1 LIRVL
6 VVDDSSF
13 MRKSLAYILESDD
26 SIKVIDTAED
36 GIEAIKK
43 VRELH
48 PDVVL
53 LDIEMPRMD
62 GFTALGHIMSECPTP
77 VLVISALNKKDPSIA
92 IKSLE
97 HGAVDF
103 IAKPSGVISYD
114 IDQIRG
120 EIIAK
125 VKIAA
130 NVDVLKLELKLPGE
144 TFQKQ
149 WHQKRTHKGIVV
161 IGASTG
167 GPRAVLTVLSGL
179 PRSIPTAILVV
190 QHITREFI
198 PYLADRFRWGCNLE
212 VTVANDGE
220 VLDPGRVLVAPG
232 LQTMIVKEGDQK
244 RINLVWGTHPEF
256 SSCSITYA
264 MKSAAD
270 AYGDGALG
278 VLLTGMGSDGA
289 MGMKAIKDAGGGTI
303 AEDQSTCVVF
313 GMPRVAIETG
323 CVDRVVPLP
332 NIAQAIMEMI

>member
-1 LIRVL
+1 MIRVL
-6 VVDDSSF
+6 VADDSSF
-13 MRKSLAYILESDD
+13 MRKALTYILESDD
-26 SIKVIDTAED
+26 SIKVAGIAED

-53 LDIEMPRMD
+53 LDIEMPGMD
-62 GFTALGHIMSECPTP
+62 GFTALRHIMSECPTP
-77 VLVISALNKKDPSIA
+77 VLIISGLDKKDPAIA
-92 IKSLE
+92 IKALE
-97 HGAVDF
+97 HGAIDF

-120 EIIAK
+120 EIIDK
-125 VKIAA
+125 VKTAA
-130 NVDVLKLELKLPGE
+130 GIDARKLELKLPGE

-149 WHQKRTHKGIVV
+149 WSQRTREGIVV

-198 PYLADRFRWGCNLE
+198 PYLADRFRWGCSLE
-212 VTVANDGE
+212 VAVAEEGE
-220 VLDPGRVLVAPG
+220 IVDPGRVLVAPG
-232 LQTMIVKEGDQK
+232 LHTKIVQDGDQK
-244 RINLVWGTHPEF
+244 RISLVRESSHEFGCYSINCAMESASGT
-256 SSCSITYA
+256 
-264 MKSAAD
+264 
-270 AYGDGALG
+270 YGEGALG
-278 VLLTGMGSDGA
+278 VLLTGMGNDGA
-289 MGMKAIKDAGGGTI
+289 QGMKAIKNAGGCTI

-313 GMPRVAIETG
+313 GMPRAAIETG

-332 NIAQAIMEMI
+332 GIAQAIIEMI